1 MSGPKVSAYQ
11 LRLRRI
17 RKLKAQA
24 VNLENDLEE
33 KLLRLAVSD
42 ASSAATIR
50 ASLYCSD
57 RDDESALQEYK
68 KILEQAFVSITSQER
83 RLQQNADKTFQET
96 ISAATQS
103 DPGDV
108 ETSAELLQ
116 NIAEVSRMD
125 LEEARELSD
134 ALGEPVTAE
143 EMELARR
150 LEAVKTGS
158 LLLDRKLREDA
169 ERIISGRDSL
179 EAGGI
184 ARETLEEMGYAV
196 SGEFSTLFVKG
207 GMVHFQKPGWQDYY
221 VRMRVKPEEH
231 YFNLN
236 MVRVGNLDES
246 REQRILDSEM
256 EESWC
261 ADYANLLEEFSK
273 HGILSRKT
281 RAIDPGVMAVQAV
294 SADQIPST
302 GQRSSK
308 RRARKIAEKH
318 HV

>member
-17 RKLKAQA
+17 RKLKAQSA
-24 VNLENDLEE
+24 NLENDLEE

-42 ASSAATIR
+42 ALSAATIR
-50 ASLYCSD
+50 ASLCCTD
-57 RDDESALQEYK
+57 WDDESALQEYK
-68 KILEQAFVSITSQER
+68 KSLEQAFVKIKSEER
-83 RLQQNADKTFQET
+83 RIQHNADNAFQVNM
-96 ISAATQS
+96 SAATQ
-103 DPGDV
+103 PEAGEV

-116 NIAEVSRMD
+116 SIAAVSRMD
-125 LEEARELSD
+125 IKEAKDLSY
-134 ALGEPVTAE
+134 ALGEPVTVDEVA
-143 EMELARR
+143 LARR
-150 LEAVKTGS
+150 LEAVQAGT
-158 LLLDRKLREDA
+158 LLLDQKLREDA
-169 ERIISGRDSL
+169 ERIIAARDSL

-184 ARETLEEMGYAV
+184 AREALEEMGYAV

-207 GMVHFQKPGWQDYY
+207 GMVHFQKPGWQGYY

-246 REQRILDSEM
+246 RDQRILDTEM
-256 EESWC
+256 EETWC
-261 ADYANLLEEFSK
+261 EDYSNLLEEFSK
-273 HGILSRKT
+273 HGILSSKT

-302 GQRSSK
+302 GQRLSK
-308 RRARKIAEKH
+308 RRTRRVTEMH
-318 HV
+318 HG